1 MPKQYYW
8 LLRHIRL
15 GKVIRAGRYAK
26 DIAEFMGI
34 SPSLVTQRSALKTL
48 HQGNG
53 FDGCRID
60 KIDPELTAADAWQL
74 LCRYESPCER
84 CKVKHLCNRPCKPFR
99 FWVKLKLQSART
111 VFRRRPG

>member
-1 MPKQYYW
+1 MAKRYYW

-15 GKVIRAGRYAK
+15 GKVVRAGRRAK

-34 SPSLVTQRSALKTL
+34 SPSLVTQRSALRTL

-60 KIDPELTAADAWQL
+60 KINPVLTEADAWPL

-84 CKVKHLCNRPCKPFR
+84 CKREGSCNKPCEPFR
-99 FWVKLKLQSART
+99 FWVKLKLQSAMT